1 MRKLNAKANSART
14 NGKRFRTTHAWTAA
28 YTPFRCRWRYPS
40 VCFVNTDFELH
51 ERNALASSAV
61 VDCPSELPRITRLL
75 PLSPL
80 LKRQRKERVCTPLF
94 IRAVVNSDT
103 SFVGVTAGGA

>member
-1 MRKLNAKANSART
+1 MPKQTRQERMKNILEIP
-14 NGKRFRTTHAWTAA
+14 HAWAAA

-51 ERNALASSAV
+51 EQNALESSVV
-61 VDCPSELPRITRLL
+61 VDCTSELQRITRVL

-80 LKRQRKERVCTPLF
+80 LKRQRKERVYTPLF
-94 IRAVVNSDT
+94 IRVVANSDMP
-103 SFVGVTAGGA
+103 FVGVTAGGA